1 MNCRFCSNTV
11 LDVFKIKSV
20 PLSGYF
26 PKEANEKILEGDLT
40 LLKCQ
45 SCGLVQLKEN
55 YPLERMYGEN
65 YGYRSGLN
73 PSMVKH
79 LRQNIELINSKIKLA
94 NNDLVIDIASNDGT
108 SLRQYTNKNLIRHGV
123 DPTASKFSSF
133 YEKGTTYTPKFFN
146 LTTAN
151 EIKNKFNKKAKIITS
166 FCVLYDLPDP
176 KEFVN
181 GVERLLDKDG
191 IWMAEQSY
199 LPLMIKTNSFDTI
212 CHEHLEYYCLTDIKN
227 LLKGTSLEL
236 FDVEFNSTNGGS
248 FIFFV
253 AQKSNNFLS
262 CAKEKIDKIIEEE
275 KESCSFASLKMF
287 AQKCNEQKDIVR
299 SWFSNELSEGKKIA
313 GLGASTKGNTILQFL
328 GINNKI
334 IKYAVERNK
343 QKFGAKTIGS
353 NIEIISEDSAKKKYP
368 DYYLVLPWH
377 FKDEIIKR
385 ESIFIKKGGKL
396 IFPLPY
402 PKIIYKNNVK

>member
-1 MNCRFCSNTV
+1 MNCRFCSNTA

-40 LLKCQ
+40 LQKCQ

-55 YPLERMYGEN
+55 YPLEKMYGEN

-79 LRQNIELINSKIKLA
+79 LKQNIELINSKIKLV

-108 SLRQYTNKNLIRHGV
+108 TLRQYKNKNLIRHGV
-123 DPTASKFSSF
+123 DPTASKFSSY
-133 YEKGTTYTPKFFN
+133 YEKGTTFTPKFFN
-146 LTTAN
+146 LNTAN
-151 EIKNKFNKKAKIITS
+151 EIENKFNKKAKIITS
-166 FCVLYDLPDP
+166 FSVFYDLPDP
-176 KEFVN
+176 KLFVN
-181 GVERLLDKDG
+181 GIERLLDKDG

-236 FDVEFNSTNGGS
+236 FDVEFNSINGGS

-253 AQKSNNFLS
+253 AQKDNNFVS
-262 CAKEKIDKIIEEE
+262 FAKEKIDKIIEEE
-275 KESCSFASLKMF
+275 KKSCSFASLKMF
-287 AQKCNEQKDIVR
+287 IKKCNEQKDIVKA
-299 SWFSNELSEGKKIA
+299 WFSNELSKGKKIA
-313 GLGASTKGNTILQFL
+313 GLGASTKGNIALSFFELSSKQISII
-328 GINNKI
+328 GDINKD
-334 IKYAVERNK
+334 
-343 QKFGAKTIGS
+343 KFGSYTPVGS
-353 NIEIISEDSAKKKYP
+353 IPIIDQEELLEMNF
-368 DYYLVLPWH
+368 DYFVVLPWH
-377 FKDEIIKR
+377 FKKYFISQKLFEGKKLVFLHPELEII
-385 ESIFIKKGGKL
+385 EIK
-396 IFPLPY
+396 P
-402 PKIIYKNNVK
+402 

>member
-1 MNCRFCSNTV
+1 MNCRFCSNKA
-11 LDVFKIKSV
+11 LDVFRIKSV

-26 PKEANEKILEGDLT
+26 AKKANEKILKGDLT

-55 YPLERMYGEN
+55 YPLEKMYGEN

-79 LRQNIELINSKIKLA
+79 LKENIELINSKIKLT

-123 DPTASKFSSF
+123 DPTASKFSSY
-133 YEKGTTYTPKFFN
+133 YEKDTSYTPKFFN
-146 LTTAN
+146 LNTAN
-151 EIKNKFNKKAKIITS
+151 EIRKKFNKKAKIITS
-166 FCVLYDLPDP
+166 FSVFYDLPDP
-176 KEFVN
+176 KVFVN
-181 GVERLLDKDG
+181 GIERLLDNDG

-199 LPLMIKTNSFDTI
+199 LPSMIKTNSFDTI

-253 AQKSNNFLS
+253 AQKNNNFLKI
-262 CAKEKIDKIIEEE
+262 AKDKIEKIIEEE
-275 KESCSFASLKMF
+275 KKSCSFDSLKIF
-287 AQKCNEQKDIVR
+287 SKKCNEQKDIVR
-299 SWFSNELSEGKKIA
+299 SWFSKELSKGKKIA
-313 GLGASTKGNTILQFL
+313 GLGASTKGNIALSFFELSSKQISII
-328 GINNKI
+328 GDVNK
-334 IKYAVERNK
+334 E
-343 QKFGAKTIGS
+343 KFGSYTPVGS
-353 NIEIISEDSAKKKYP
+353 IPIIDQKELLEMNF
-368 DYYLVLPWH
+368 DYFVVLPWH
-377 FKDEIIKR
+377 FKKYFISQKLFEGKKLVFLHPELEII
-385 ESIFIKKGGKL
+385 EIK
-396 IFPLPY
+396 P
-402 PKIIYKNNVK
+402 

>member
-1 MNCRFCSNTV
+1 MNCRFCSNTA

-55 YPLERMYGEN
+55 YPLEKMYGEN

-79 LRQNIELINSKIKLA
+79 LKKNIELINSKIKLA

-108 SLRQYTNKNLIRHGV
+108 SLRQYKNKNLIRHGV
-123 DPTASKFSSF
+123 DPTASKFSSY
-133 YEKGTTYTPKFFN
+133 YEKGTTFTPKFFN
-146 LTTAN
+146 LNTAN

-166 FCVLYDLPDP
+166 FSVFYDLPDP
-176 KEFVN
+176 KVFVN
-181 GVERLLDKDG
+181 GIERLLDKDG

-236 FDVEFNSTNGGS
+236 FDVEFNSINGGS

-253 AQKSNNFLS
+253 AQKGNNFLS
-262 CAKEKIDKIIEEE
+262 FAKEKIDKIIEEE
-275 KESCSFASLKMF
+275 KQSCSFASLKMF
-287 AQKCNEQKDIVR
+287 IQKCNEQKDIVR
-299 SWFSNELSEGKKIA
+299 SWFSNELSKGKKIA
-313 GLGASTKGNTILQFL
+313 GLGASTKGNIALSFFELSSKQISII
-328 GINNKI
+328 GDINKD
-334 IKYAVERNK
+334 
-343 QKFGAKTIGS
+343 KFGSYTPVGS
-353 NIEIISEDSAKKKYP
+353 IPIIDQEELLEMNF
-368 DYYLVLPWH
+368 DYFVVLPWH
-377 FKDEIIKR
+377 FKKYFISQKLFKGKKLVFLHPELEII
-385 ESIFIKKGGKL
+385 EIK
-396 IFPLPY
+396 P
-402 PKIIYKNNVK
+402 